1 MHQPQ
6 ETVPANQPAPSVAE
20 LVQAQPTAAHRLR
33 RYALWA
39 VVLVL
44 VTAVFQFF
52 GVDVVGWL
60 DDVWKNIEAMPPI
73 YIVAAV
79 ILKTAE
85 SSLTAV
91 SWMYVLRAV
100 YPQQQVTYKL
110 ALGAYQGGV
119 GINAVVPA
127 KAGTWT
133 MLGLFRLYIPGSK
146 LAALLSAFAVQSL
159 AFAAFSIVNY
169 IVLIVAHPDG
179 VDTETGFLQEAWD
192 YISAHTA
199 LFVLI
204 LVCAGLLIFVAVR
217 AYSAKIKS
225 FRTQLEDGGAILHTP
240 GRYATHAF
248 LPALLSYVCRWG
260 YTGIFMAAFD
270 IPVTFYTIFLVIAAN
285 SLAGAVAVTPG
296 GVGTTQAI
304 NVAVLKNYAPAD
316 VVTAFSLAEGAVLTV
331 WNIIFGLIVM
341 SWAFGWSETKTLVRE
356 RKQVSERMEAE
367 RADEAESD
375 EAEETAAQPAP
386 SDASPPREPTAE

>member
-1 MHQPQ
+1 MHQSQEIVQSPQ
-6 ETVPANQPAPSVAE
+6 PEESATGDAP
-20 LVQAQPTAAHRLR
+20 AQPTAGHRLKV
-33 RYALWA
+33 YALWA
-39 VVLVL
+39 VALVL
-44 VTAVFQFF
+44 VAAVFEFF

-73 YIVAAV
+73 YIVAAIV
-79 ILKTAE
+79 LKTAE

-91 SWMYVLRAV
+91 SWMYVLRSV
-100 YPQQQVTYKL
+100 YPRQQVTYKL

-119 GINAVVPA
+119 AINAVVPA

-159 AFAAFSIVNY
+159 AFAVFSIVNY

-179 VDTETGFLQEAWD
+179 VDTETGFLKDAWD
-192 YISAHTA
+192 YIGTHTA
-199 LFVLI
+199 LFILI

-225 FRTQLEDGGAILHTP
+225 LRTQLLDGGAILHTP

-248 LPALLSYVCRWG
+248 LPAFLSYVCRWG

-304 NVAVLKNYAPAD
+304 NVAVLRNYAPAD

-356 RKQVSERMEAE
+356 RKQVTERMQ
-367 RADEAESD
+367 
-375 EAEETAAQPAP
+375 AEEAKEKQHDGEPPQDAAGLDPA
-386 SDASPPREPTAE
+386 SAPPADSA